1 MFFSNVVPET
11 WSLITP
17 FIDDILDELYDHALA
32 HETTAKLFAGHNIEG
47 LKAVQKS
54 HWELTFKNGFD
65 TSYEERAY
73 RIGQSHAKIGL
84 APNIFTDS
92 YGFIMER
99 LVQRIL
105 ASGMLTKHSVC
116 AEKMQEITHVIFR
129 DLSRVLD
136 IYYQVLEERRVEASQ
151 YVLDQSREFSHRMSL
166 VSDDVQSVA
175 TAVDQVDSSISN
187 ISKNVDESS
196 NYARAASDRADSAA
210 ESMQS
215 VATASEEIGS
225 FLSIITEIT
234 DKTNLL
240 AVNAAIEAARAGE
253 AGKGFTVVDD
263 EVRQLAEG
271 TESGARDVAM
281 KVEEIQR
288 SVGGL
293 QRTIDSVRESFQ
305 HVLAASDHIVTA
317 VHQQSNASRDMSD
330 RMRTVNSGFDRQV
343 DDLKQLM
350 DHMLIT
356 IKK

>member
-1 MFFSNVVPET
+1 MFFSKVVPET
-11 WSLITP
+11 WSLITT
-17 FIDDILDELYDHALA
+17 FIADILDELYDHGLA
-32 HETTAKLFAGHNIEG
+32 RETTAKLFTGHNIEG

-92 YGFIMER
+92 YGFMMER

-175 TAVDQVDSSISN
+175 TAVDQMDSSISN
-187 ISKNVDESS
+187 MSKNVDESS

-240 AVNAAIEAARAGE
+240 AVNAAIEAARAE
-253 AGKGFTVVDD
+253 AGKGFTVVAD

-343 DDLKQLM
+343 DDLKKLM
-350 DHMLIT
+350 DHMQIT